1 MSAPQIDL
9 DRLAVHLSAKIEDE
23 GHSLRS
29 AAEEIGCSPA
39 TLSRLLRGSE
49 TPNYPEA
56 VNLFRAV
63 SWVGRSISEFE
74 KSKKVY
80 ESTIA
85 DVEVHLRALPGL
97 SKDQAEALVAM
108 VRAARDA
115 AVDLRAKGISKG

>member
-1 MSAPQIDL
+1 MSPPQIDL
-9 DRLAVHLSAKIEDE
+9 DRLAVHLSAKLEDE
-23 GHSLRS
+23 GLSLR
-29 AAEEIGCSPA
+29 AAADEIGCSPA

-49 TPNYPEA
+49 TPNHPEA
-56 VNLFRAV
+56 VNLFKAV
-63 SWVGRSISEFE
+63 SWLGRSISEFE
-74 KSKKVY
+74 TTQKVH

-115 AVDLRAKGISKG
+115 AVDLRAKGSSKG